1 MRYIVIDRNQEMVD
15 SWNKYFH
22 SEKNVTIMQ
31 GDLTEVTVDAIVSPA
46 NSFGFM
52 DGGVDYAISLRL
64 GWNLQDE
71 LQKII
76 KQLPEGEL
84 LVGKALTIPTN
95 DDLIPYLISAP
106 TMRVPMSFNIATSVN
121 AYLAMKAAL
130 IEAKRHEQINE
141 IAIPGFCTGVGKM
154 PRDIAAN
161 QMYQAF
167 LEIEHNQKMDFATY
181 EVAQKYHWRIN
192 TDGAL
197 WQK

>member
-1 MRYIVIDRNQEMVD
+1 MVD

-31 GDLTEVTVDAIVSPA
+31 GDLTEVTVDALVSPA

-52 DGGVDYAISLRL
+52 DGGVDYAISMRL
-64 GWNLQDE
+64 GWDLQDE
-71 LQKII
+71 LQKKI
-76 KQLPEGEL
+76 KEQPEGEL

-106 TMRVPMSFNIATSVN
+106 TMRVPMSFNIATSIN
-121 AYLAMKAAL
+121 AYLAMKATL
-130 IEAKRHEQINE
+130 IEAQRHHHINE
-141 IAIPGFCTGVGKM
+141 IAITGFCTGVGKM

-167 LEIEHNQKMDFATY
+167 LEIEHKQKMNFETFGD
-181 EVAQKYHWRIN
+181 AQKYHWKIN
-192 TDGAL
+192 TNGAL
-197 WQK
+197 WET